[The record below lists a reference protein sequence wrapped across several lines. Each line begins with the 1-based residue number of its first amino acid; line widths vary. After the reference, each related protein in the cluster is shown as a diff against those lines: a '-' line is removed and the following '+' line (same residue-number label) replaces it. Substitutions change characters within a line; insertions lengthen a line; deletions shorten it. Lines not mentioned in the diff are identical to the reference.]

1 VSDQFDPA
9 TAIRLSG
16 LKKSFGKVDVLKGMD
31 LVVPA
36 GSIFGFL
43 GPNGSGKTTSMNIM
57 AGLNQPGGGEVR
69 IFGLEVTKHGVETR
83 AMLGF
88 LRQDPRF
95 YTWMTA
101 RQTLEFTGK
110 FFGLSGK
117 ELERKA
123 DELLDLVELRDA
135 RDRKMGGFSGG
146 MRQRLGV
153 AQALMGSPRLV
164 ILDEPVSALDPQGR
178 YEVIKI
184 MERLR
189 GTTTIFYSTHIL
201 QDVERVADQVAIVR
215 DGKIALQGPLE
226 TIVHS
231 GKTGLIVEIE
241 GDDRMVVPA
250 LKQLPMVTNVEVDR
264 LGVDLEKR
272 RLTVQVSDMDA
283 ARRAIPPLI
292 VQLPVIFER
301 CSPAVSSLED
311 IFLRVTGGL
320 RDDQAAV
327 GQAAGGAS

>member
-1 VSDQFDPA
+1 MTDGVDPA
-9 TAIRLSG
+9 IAIQLRG
-16 LKKSFGKVDVLKGMD
+16 LTKSFGKVEVLKGMD
-31 LVVPA
+31 LSVPT

-43 GPNGSGKTTSMNIM
+43 GQNGAGKSTAMNIM

-69 IFGLEVTKHGVETR
+69 IFGLDVSKYGVQTR
-83 AMLGF
+83 SMLGL

-101 RQTLEFTGK
+101 HQTLTFTGK
-110 FFGLSGK
+110 FFGMDS
-117 ELERKA
+117 RDRDRRA
-123 DELLDLVELRDA
+123 DDLLDLVELRDA

-153 AQALMGSPRLV
+153 AQALMGNPQLV

-215 DGKIALQGPLE
+215 DGTVALQGPLDQ
-226 TIVHS
+226 ILHS
-231 GKTGLIVEIE
+231 NRNALVVEIE
-241 GDDRMVVPA
+241 GDDQMLADA
-250 LKQLPMVTNVEVDR
+250 LRHLPYVTAVDVEHT
-264 LGVDLEKR
+264 GVSDEKR
-272 RLTVQVSDMDA
+272 RLTVTTTDLDR
-283 ARRAIPPLI
+283 ARRELPPMI
-292 VQLPVIFER
+292 VQYPVLFER

-311 IFLRVTGGL
+311 IFLGITGANRQPGSS
-320 RDDQAAV
+320 A
-327 GQAAGGAS
+327 